1 VSFDRKINSLLIK
14 NDPHYQLEERFLKTW
29 QLLFALIRASSH
41 YENVST
47 FDLIKIGQIYL

>member
-1 VSFDRKINSLLIK
+1 MIK
-14 NDPHYQLEERFLKTW
+14 NDQLEERFLKTW

-47 FDLIKIGQIYL
+47 FRANKNRLNLPLRN

>member
-1 VSFDRKINSLLIK
+1 MIK
-14 NDPHYQLEERFLKTW
+14 NDQLEERFLKTW

-41 YENVST
+41 YENGST